1 MAESQGMNIYE
12 DPKKVRAQI
21 KQERKKLKAQE
32 KQHFKEMRERG
43 RELEER
49 EAELDQSGGGITSF
63 FLTIAI
69 IVMWLLIM
77 SLLIRLDVGSFGS
90 AVMAPIIRD
99 VPYLNR
105 ILPEYARG
113 STDVYRGG
121 DSGTGGGGTSSRSDD
136 AYVRA
141 LEEQL
146 AEAQNRSA
154 DNKAII
160 DQQKAEIERLRA
172 FEAQQSAFEAQ
183 RAEFYNDII
192 YNNNSP
198 GAEEYAKYFEMI
210 NPELAGEIY
219 KQVVQSEAANSDVQ
233 TYANAYAA
241 MKAKEAAAIFDEMVA
256 NGSEHE
262 VQLAARILLVMGADD
277 RGKIMG
283 KMQTDNAARLTDIM
297 EPSALPYP

>member
-1 MAESQGMNIYE
+1 MAQAQGMNIYE

-32 KQHFKEMRERG
+32 KQHNKEMRAKG
-43 RELEER
+43 RELEAR
-49 EAELDQSGGGITSF
+49 EAELEQPEGGITSF

-77 SLLIRLDVGSFGS
+77 SLLIRLDVGGFGS
-90 AVMAPIIRD
+90 TVMAPIIRD

-113 STDVYRGG
+113 RTEIVSDGTD
-121 DSGTGGGGTSSRSDD
+121 DSATTSRADD

-146 AEAQNRSA
+146 AEAQNRTA
-154 DNKAII
+154 EDKATI
-160 DQQKAEIERLRA
+160 DQQQAEIERLRA
-172 FEAQQSAFEAQ
+172 FESQQSAFETQ
-183 RAEFYNDII
+183 RNEFYNDII
-192 YNNNSP
+192 YNDNAPS
-198 GAEEYAKYFEMI
+198 AEEYVKYYEMI
-210 NPELAGEIY
+210 DPERAAEMY
-219 KQVVQSEAANSDVQ
+219 RQVVQSEAARTDVE

-241 MKAKEAAAIFDEMVA
+241 MKAKEAAAIFDEMVS

-262 VQLAARILLVMGADD
+262 VQLAARILLVMGSDD
-277 RGKIMG
+277 RGRIMG
-283 KMQTDNAARLTDIM
+283 KMNTDNAARLTDIM
-297 EPSALPYP
+297 EPATLPYP

>member
-1 MAESQGMNIYE
+1 MAQAQGMNIYE

-21 KQERKKLKAQE
+21 KQERKKLRQQE
-32 KQHFKEMRERG
+32 KQHNKEMRAKG
-43 RELEER
+43 KELEAR
-49 EAELDQSGGGITSF
+49 EAELEQPEGGITSF

-77 SLLIRLDVGSFGS
+77 SLLIRLDVGHFGS
-90 AVMAPIIRD
+90 TVMAPIIKD

-105 ILPEYARG
+105 ILPEHARG
-113 STDVYRGG
+113 STDTYRG
-121 DSGTGGGGTSSRSDD
+121 DEEAETQNTSRADD

-146 AEAQNRSA
+146 AEAQNRTA
-154 DNKAII
+154 EYKTTM
-160 DQQKAEIERLRA
+160 DQQQAEIERLRA
-172 FEAQQSAFEAQ
+172 FESQQSAFETQ
-183 RAEFYNDII
+183 RSEFYNDII

-210 NPELAGEIY
+210 DPEVAAEIY

-241 MKAKEAAAIFDEMVA
+241 MKAKEAAAIFDEMVGK
-256 NGSEHE
+256 GSEHE

-283 KMQTDNAARLTDIM
+283 KMETENAARLTDIM

>member
-1 MAESQGMNIYE
+1 M
-12 DPKKVRAQI
+12 V
-21 KQERKKLKAQE
+21 L
-32 KQHFKEMRERG
+32 F
-43 RELEER
+43 
-49 EAELDQSGGGITSF
+49 
-63 FLTIAI
+63 AI

-77 SLLIRLDVGSFGS
+77 SLLIRLDVGRFGS
-90 AVMAPIIRD
+90 TVMAPIIKD

-113 STDVYRGG
+113 STDTYRG
-121 DSGTGGGGTSSRSDD
+121 DDTETTQNTSRADD

-146 AEAQNRSA
+146 AEAQNRTA
-154 DNKAII
+154 EYKLTVE
-160 DQQKAEIERLRA
+160 QQQAEIERLRA
-172 FEAQQSAFEAQ
+172 FESQQSAFETQ

-198 GAEEYAKYFEMI
+198 GAEEYQKYFEMI
-210 NPELAGEIY
+210 NPEVAGEIY

-233 TYANAYAA
+233 TYANAFAA
-241 MKAKEAAAIFDEMVA
+241 MKAKEAAAIFDEMVGK
-256 NGSEHE
+256 GSEHE

-283 KMQTDNAARLTDIM
+283 KMQTENAARLTDIM
-297 EPSALPYP
+297 EPSALPFP

>member
-1 MAESQGMNIYE
+1 MAQAQGMNIYE

-32 KQHFKEMRERG
+32 KQHNKEMRARD

-49 EAELDQSGGGITSF
+49 EAELDQSSGGITSF

-77 SLLIRLDVGSFGS
+77 SLLIRLDVGRFGS
-90 AVMAPIIRD
+90 TVMAPIIKD

-113 STDVYRGG
+113 RTDTYQGG
-121 DSGTGGGGTSSRSDD
+121 DADEAANTSHVDD

-146 AEAQNRSA
+146 AEAQNRMA
-154 DNKAII
+154 ENRETIE
-160 DQQKAEIERLRA
+160 QQQAEIDRLRA
-172 FEAQQSAFEAQ
+172 FESQQSAFETQ
-183 RAEFYNDII
+183 RNEFYNDII
-192 YNNNSP
+192 YNNNAPS
-198 GAEEYAKYFEMI
+198 AEEYAKYYEMI
-210 NPELAGEIY
+210 NPELAAEVY
-219 KQVVQSEAANSDVQ
+219 RQVVASEAANADVQ

-241 MKAKEAAAIFDEMVA
+241 MKAKEAAAIFDEMVS

-262 VQLAARILLVMGADD
+262 VQLAARILLVMGSDD

-283 KMQTDNAARLTDIM
+283 KMNTDNAARLTDIM